1 MKKLNIP
8 VWRIALILLAVVF
21 ISTHISAGLSARYTT
36 KIDGSGTFLTAKFD
50 GGKVTVSDI
59 GGIVNEITKDG
70 YHVFSAKSEVS
81 FGACEVSR
89 KFSLKLTTEDTG
101 ATFLCPSGT
110 LYTTQNCNGS
120 NIFSASDVGSGFSFE
135 SLEQGYAYVGIANV
149 TDGTAEYEW
158 QNVSAG
164 GDGKVLIAVDGHGVS
179 MNEEKYSVIVL
190 YFKNLTAQSGGF
202 SEDTKIKYV
211 LNCEQVD

>member
-36 KIDGSGTFLTAKFD
+36 KIDAGGTFTTAKFD
-50 GGKVTVSDI
+50 GGKVSVS
-59 GGIVNEITKDG
+59 GIDGVISEVTKDG

-89 KFSLKLTTEDTG
+89 KFSLKLTTDDSE
-101 ATFLCPSGT
+101 ATFICPSGN

-120 NIFSASDVGSGFSFE
+120 KVFSADSVGGGFSFG

-149 TDGTAEYEW
+149 TGGTAEYEW
-158 QNVSAG
+158 QRVSTG
-164 GDGKVLIAVDGHGVS
+164 SDGQVLIAVDGRSVS
-179 MNEEKYSVIVL
+179 MAAEKYSVIVL
-190 YFKNLTAQSGGF
+190 YFKNLTAKS
-202 SEDTKIKYV
+202 SEYTENTTIKYV